1 MSDTKNKDAIPGQL
15 DTLKRFL
22 NTVDLDGGSDELDSP
37 QALGRWL
44 ADVGLLDP
52 ASEVSR
58 YDAARAV
65 EVREAFRDVIFANT
79 CHTEPDA
86 AALATLSAAGSAA
99 RYRVSFHPH
108 EGPQLEAC
116 AEGVEGALA
125 RLVAIMAQ
133 AMLDGSWGRF
143 KACRR
148 DGCRWAFFDW
158 TKNQSGVWCS
168 MAACG
173 NREKARRYQ
182 ARKRAGGSGS
192 TTV

>member
-1 MSDTKNKDAIPGQL
+1 MSDTKNKDALPGQL

-22 NTVDLDGGSDELDSP
+22 NTVDFDAGSDEFDSP
-37 QALGRWL
+37 QALRRWL
-44 ADVGLLDP
+44 ADLSLLDP

-58 YDAARAV
+58 HDLARAI
-65 EVREAFRDVIFANT
+65 EVREALRSVLLANT
-79 CHTEPDA
+79 CRTEPDA

-133 AMLDGSWGRF
+133 AMLDGSWSRF

-148 DGCRWAFFDW
+148 EGCRFAFFDW

-168 MAACG
+168 MTACG

-182 ARKRAGGSGS
+182 QRKRAQS
-192 TTV
+192 